1 GRPYSVHQQNWPTWS
16 EELAAEEVITLI
28 VQINGKVRDR
38 LEVPVD
44 IGEEEAKEL
53 ALASDGAQRHL
64 EGLEVKKVV
73 YVPGRLVNI
82 VAK

>member
-1 GRPYSVHQQNWPTWS
+1 VHQQSWP
-16 EELAAEEVITLI
+16 EYDEALAAEELITLA
-28 VQINGKVRDR
+28 VQINGKLRDR

-44 IGEEEAKEL
+44 ISEEEAKEL

-64 EGLEVKKVV
+64 KGLEVKRVV

-82 VAK
+82 VTK